1 MLTRYVQK
9 TSRIKYKKPAKSGM
23 MNGRKRSGGDLEF
36 SQDLHAP
43 DAVQHKSR
51 SEESLDLL
59 PYSRF
64 CQKITTG
71 TSFVQPECLL
81 PTSAASVYHSLRI
94 YHQVQQWRGVA
105 LSPEDWGWKR
115 VDGRLLPV
123 RSELRAVHASLVEI
137 VRCNCKSD
145 CGFQR
150 CSCKK
155 HGLDSFAFCGTS
167 RGKSCTYSVSPDLGK
182 NDE

>member
-1 MLTRYVQK
+1 MDGN
-9 TSRIKYKKPAKSGM
+9 A
-23 MNGRKRSGGDLEF
+23 
-36 SQDLHAP
+36 A

-81 PTSAASVYHSLRI
+81 PTSAAAVYNSLRI
-94 YHQVQQWRGVA
+94 YHQVQKWRGVA
-105 LSPEDWGWKR
+105 LSLEDWGWKL

-150 CSCKK
+150 CQCKK
-155 HGLDSFAFCGTS
+155 HGLDCSAVCGTC
-167 RGKSCTYSVSPDLGK
+167 RGQSFTYSVSPDLGK